1 MENVNYWQQIVDKLT
16 DKHEANWAAHVLA
29 SNVELIK
36 EISSIIGKENFIK
49 NCLLCYSVDFSA
61 QPDLDE
67 VLCHFSLHELVSAY
81 RKLDIKP
88 IETAG
93 ALMWL
98 LEELDPT
105 FKWIS

>member
-1 MENVNYWQQIVDKLT
+1 M
-16 DKHEANWAAHVLA
+16 LA
-29 SNVELIK
+29 SNLECIE
-36 EISSIIGKENFIK
+36 EIASIIGKENFIK

-67 VLCHFSLHELVSAY
+67 ALCHFSLHELVSAY
-81 RKLDIKP
+81 KKLDLKP

-105 FKWIS
+105 FSLADIKTLLLVFSLADNCSKSRLTLL